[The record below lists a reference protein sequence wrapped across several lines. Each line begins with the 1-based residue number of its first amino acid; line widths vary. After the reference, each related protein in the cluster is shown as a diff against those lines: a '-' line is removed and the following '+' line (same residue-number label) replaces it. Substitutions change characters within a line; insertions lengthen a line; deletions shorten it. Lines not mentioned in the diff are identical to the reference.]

1 MNKLPDAYWIGH
13 GNSTSDC
20 AGSTPAGEASDR
32 NLLPVAMGIG
42 AACAFFAVVVARGF
56 LWMFG
61 L

>member
-1 MNKLPDAYWIGH
+1 M
-13 GNSTSDC
+13 
-20 AGSTPAGEASDR
+20 
-32 NLLPVAMGIG
+32 NLLPVAIGIG